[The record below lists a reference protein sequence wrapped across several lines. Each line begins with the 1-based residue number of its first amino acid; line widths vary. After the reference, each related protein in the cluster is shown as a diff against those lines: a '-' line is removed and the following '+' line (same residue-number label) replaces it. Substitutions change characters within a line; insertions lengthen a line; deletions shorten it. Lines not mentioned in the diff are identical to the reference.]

1 MGHVYPIR
9 RKGSVKTLAWPDL
22 EKTFSYM
29 TKQTAETNRQEIEGE
44 VDVEGQTICR
54 WTTVSQTNMQ
64 LDRNIQID
72 VNKD

>member
-1 MGHVYPIR
+1 MGHVYPIQ

-44 VDVEGQTICR
+44 VDVEGWTSCR
-54 WTTVSQTNMQ
+54 LTTVRQTNMY
-64 LDRNIQID
+64 ID